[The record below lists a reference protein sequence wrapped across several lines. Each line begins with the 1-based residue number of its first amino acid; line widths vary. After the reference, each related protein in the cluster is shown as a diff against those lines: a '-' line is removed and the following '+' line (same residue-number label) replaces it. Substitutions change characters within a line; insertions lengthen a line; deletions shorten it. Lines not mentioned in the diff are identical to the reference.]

1 MERRVCVVCVLARP
15 LHQLPHDHNA
25 PPLPP
30 PRQLQDR
37 QEIFVLIWLILY
49 LQNRSTL
56 HDVGCMY
63 EHSVDGRG
71 RSSW

>member
-1 MERRVCVVCVLARP
+1 VLRSGGIVIVF
-15 LHQLPHDHNA
+15 Q
-25 PPLPP
+25 
-30 PRQLQDR
+30 